1 MSQSYVIALKIK
13 KEVVMNNIKE
23 IMNGG
28 ISAILIAI
36 GYVALWCGIFCLIAN
51 SIGNMAFMNGGILMC
66 AMGCLMFSAI
76 LIGSGIAWYYIVKP
90 KS

>member
-1 MSQSYVIALKIK
+1 
-13 KEVVMNNIKE
+13 MNSIKE
-23 IMNGG
+23 IMNGV

-36 GYVALWCGIFCLIAN
+36 GYIALWCGIMCLIMN
-51 SIGNMAFMNGGILMC
+51 SVGSEIDITGGILGC
-66 AMGCLMFSAI
+66 AYGCLMFSVI